1 MNKPWNDS
9 DLARLS
15 ADLDDE
21 LTAIFDQVE
30 AALHPQTD
38 PEADDEWTGKTSD
51 QTSLPGVVAPDKL
64 LIEEQLMPEDLDRDI
79 DATLENTPPFSDP
92 AVVEADW
99 LEPELPGEP
108 EMPGGLTPE
117 MKRELSRMIEAA
129 VEKGVAT
136 ALAKLKG

>member
-9 DLARLS
+9 ELARVS

-30 AALHPQTD
+30 AALCPQED
-38 PEADDEWTGKTSD
+38 QEADDD
-51 QTSLPGVVAPDKL
+51 LQ
-64 LIEEQLMPEDLDRDI
+64 IEEQLLPKDLDI
-79 DATLENTPPFSDP
+79 DAALGSAPPFSDP

-99 LEPELPGEP
+99 LEPELLGEP
-108 EMPGGLTPE
+108 EMSGGLTPE

-136 ALAKLKG
+136 ALAKLKS